1 MTNYLLCGMKRS
13 NLQKWSRMAQHN
25 RAALDAMNRNSD
37 ESGKEEAKG
46 DETNSDNNDSK
57 SNEKED
63 DGEEEQVG
71 DRQL

>member
-1 MTNYLLCGMKRS
+1 MTNYLFCGMERS

-46 DETNSDNNDSK
+46 DETKNDNK

-63 DGEEEQVG
+63 GGEEEQVG
-71 DRQL
+71 DRRL